1 MGRILVAYAT
11 KHGSTEEVAEA
22 VAERLR
28 EQGVDV
34 ETRPAAEADDLA
46 SYEAVVLGGALY
58 MGRWHAD
65 ARRFLKRHRRAL
77 AAKPLAV
84 FAMGPAP
91 ATDEAL
97 AESRAQLDRPL
108 AKVPELEPLAV
119 AIFGGVVDP
128 AKLSFPF
135 NRMPASDA
143 RDWDAIRTWAEEVA
157 EVADQ
162 SGSSGI
168 TSPGERPSR
177 TARVTAV
184 DP

>member
-11 KHGSTEEVAEA
+11 QHGSTEEVADA

-34 ETRPAAEADDLA
+34 ETRLA
-46 SYEAVVLGGALY
+46 LGGALY

-97 AESRAQLDRPL
+97 AESRAQLDRAL
-108 AKVPELEPLAV
+108 AKVPEVEPLAV
-119 AIFGGVVDP
+119 TIFGGVVDP
-128 AKLSFPF
+128 SKLSFPF

-143 RDWDAIRTWAEEVA
+143 RDWDAIRSWADEVT
-157 EVADQ
+157 EIADQ